1 MAHIEKRTR
10 RGRVTYRAR
19 YRDPAGRE
27 KARVFNRRVDAQR
40 FLTEVENSK
49 LRGILDFPPGG
60 GHRGYAAVVD
70 GSGLM
75 AVWWCS
81 HSMGGR

>member
-1 MAHIEKRTR
+1 VLIA
-10 RGRVTYRAR
+10 GLAVLYRVAPSR
-19 YRDPAGRE
+19 
-27 KARVFNRRVDAQR
+27 KVD
-40 FLTEVENSK
+40 L
-49 LRGILDFPPGG
+49 PPGG

-75 AVWWCS
+75 AVCWCS

>member
-10 RGRVTYRAR
+10 KGRVTYRAR

-49 LRGILDFPPGG
+49 LRGIWTDPALGRVLFRDWL
-60 GHRGYAAVVD
+60 AE
-70 GSGLM
+70 
-75 AVWWCS
+75 WW
-81 HSMGGR
+81 